1 MRRWRC
7 SCLQHERQ
15 DKETILCH
23 SFGVAAQCHSRFR
36 RADNSNIDKA
46 VNGECLVNL
55 VSVRESLER
64 IMSQDELAVLARGE
78 ARRLGLRRALKIGGS
93 QVSRF
98 LSDALPK
105 SQVYRAILS
114 AVEKY
119 LEVDELFFSDVDQH
133 A

>member
-1 MRRWRC
+1 MN
-7 SCLQHERQ
+7 
-15 DKETILCH
+15 K
-23 SFGVAAQCHSRFR
+23 
-36 RADNSNIDKA
+36 NSKATTRGENNISKA
-46 VNGECLVNL
+46 VNGEYLVNL

-64 IMSQDELAVLARGE
+64 TMSQDELAILARGE

-98 LSDALPK
+98 LSGVLPK
-105 SQVYRAILS
+105 SQVYIAILS

-119 LEVDELFFSDVDQH
+119 IEVDELFFSDVDQH

>member
-1 MRRWRC
+1 MNN
-7 SCLQHERQ
+7 
-15 DKETILCH
+15 
-23 SFGVAAQCHSRFR
+23 
-36 RADNSNIDKA
+36 NSKTKTRGENNISKA
-46 VNGECLVNL
+46 VNGEYLVNL

-64 IMSQDELAVLARGE
+64 TMSQDELAILARGQ
-78 ARRLGLRRALKIGGS
+78 ARRLGLRRASKIGSS

-98 LSDALPK
+98 LSNSLPK

-119 LEVDELFFSDVDQH
+119 LDVDELYLADVEHD